1 MMEITPKFLR
11 KLLTKKYRQEFSLCV
26 LEGEKIIAD
35 HQDLVVKIFSEDSLK
50 NLENYHGRV
59 AVARIPKPTT
69 PTTPFLV
76 LDRIQDPGNMGT
88 LLRTALAF
96 GFKTVYTIDC
106 VDPYSPKVIRASSGM
121 ALRVNIIDTDYAHLP
136 TDTTY
141 YLADLHGDKPR
152 PIAGKNFGIV
162 LGNEGQGVNPIFYQ
176 KPHQVMTIPMEPD
189 CESLNV
195 AVAGA
200 IIMCYTHFYEWT

>member
-1 MMEITPKFLR
+1 MEITTKILR
-11 KLLTKKYRQEFSLCV
+11 KLLAKKYRQEFSLCI
-26 LEGEKIIAD
+26 LEGEKIIND
-35 HQDLVVKIFSEDSLK
+35 HLDLVVKIFPEDTLK

-59 AVARIPKPTT
+59 AVARIPQPTT

-88 LLRTALAF
+88 LLRTAFAF
-96 GFKTVYTIDC
+96 GFKTIYTIDC

-121 ALRVNIIDTDYAHLP
+121 GLRLNIIDTDYENLP
-136 TDTTY
+136 TDTIY
-141 YLADLHGDKPR
+141 YLADLGGNQPA
-152 PIAGKNFGIV
+152 PIKEINYGIV
-162 LGNEGQGVNPIFYQ
+162 LGNEGQGINPIFYQ
-176 KPHQVMTIPMEPD
+176 KPHKVVTIPMVAD

-195 AVAGA
+195 AVAGG

>member
-1 MMEITPKFLR
+1 MEITSKILK
-11 KLLTKKYRQEFSLCV
+11 KLLVKKYRQEFSLCI
-26 LEGEKIIAD
+26 LEGEKIIED
-35 HQDLVVKIFSEDSLK
+35 HKDLVVKIFSEDSLK

-59 AVARIPKPTT
+59 AVARIPQPTI

-88 LLRTALAF
+88 ILRTAFAF

-121 ALRVNIIDTDYAHLP
+121 ALRVNIIDTDYEHLP
-136 TDTTY
+136 TDTIY
-141 YLADLHGDKPR
+141 YLADLRGDKPQ
-152 PIAGKNFGIV
+152 PIRETNFGIV
-162 LGNEGQGVNPIFYQ
+162 LGNEGQGINSIFYQ
-176 KPHQVMTIPMEPD
+176 KPHKVITIPMAAD
-189 CESLNV
+189 CDSLNV
-195 AVAGA
+195 AVAGG

>member
-1 MMEITPKFLR
+1 MEITTKILR
-11 KLLTKKYRQEFSLCV
+11 KLLAKKYRQEFSLCI
-26 LEGEKIIAD
+26 LEGEKIIND
-35 HQDLVVKIFSEDSLK
+35 HLDLVVKIFPEDTLK

-59 AVARIPKPTT
+59 AVAHIPQPTT

-88 LLRTALAF
+88 LLRTAFAF
-96 GFKTVYTIDC
+96 GFKTIYTIDC

-121 ALRVNIIDTDYAHLP
+121 GLRLNIIDTDYENLP
-136 TDTTY
+136 TDTIY
-141 YLADLHGDKPR
+141 YLADLGGNQPA
-152 PIAGKNFGIV
+152 PIKETNYGIV
-162 LGNEGQGVNPIFYQ
+162 LGNEGQGINPIFYQ
-176 KPHQVMTIPMEPD
+176 KPHKVVTIPMVAD

-195 AVAGA
+195 AVAGG

>member
-1 MMEITPKFLR
+1 MEITSKILK
-11 KLLTKKYRQEFSLCV
+11 KLLVKKYRQEFSLCI
-26 LEGEKIIAD
+26 LEGENIIED
-35 HQDLVVKIFSEDSLK
+35 HKDLVVKIFSEDSLK

-59 AVARIPKPTT
+59 AVARIPQPTI

-76 LDRIQDPGNMGT
+76 LDRIQDPGTMGT
-88 LLRTALAF
+88 ILRTAFAF

-121 ALRVNIIDTDYAHLP
+121 ALRVNIIDTDYEHLP
-136 TDTTY
+136 TDTIY
-141 YLADLHGDKPR
+141 YLADLRGDKPQ
-152 PIAGKNFGIV
+152 PIRETNFGIV
-162 LGNEGQGVNPIFYQ
+162 LGNEGQGINSIFYQ
-176 KPHQVMTIPMEPD
+176 KPHKVITIPMAAD

-195 AVAGA
+195 AVAGG

>member
-1 MMEITPKFLR
+1 MEITLKILK
-11 KLLTKKYRQEFSLCV
+11 KLLTKKYRREFSLCI
-26 LEGEKIIAD
+26 LEGEKIIED
-35 HQDLVVKIFSEDSLK
+35 HMDLVVKIFPEDSLQ

-59 AVARIPKPTT
+59 AVARIPEPTK

-76 LDRIQDPGNMGT
+76 LDRVQDPGNMGT

-96 GFKTVYTIDC
+96 GFKTIYTIDC

-121 ALRVNIIDTDYAHLP
+121 GLRLNIIDTDYDHLP
-136 TDTTY
+136 TDSLY
-141 YLADLHGDKPR
+141 YLADLHGKQPT
-152 PIAGKNFGIV
+152 PIKDKNFGIV
-162 LGNEGQGVNPIFYQ
+162 LGNEGQGINPIFYQ
-176 KPHQVMTIPMEPD
+176 KPHQVVTIPMAAD

-195 AVAGA
+195 AVAGG

>member
-1 MMEITPKFLR
+1 MMEITTKILK
-11 KLLTKKYRQEFSLCV
+11 KLLAKKYRQEFSLCI
-26 LEGEKIIAD
+26 LEGEKIIED
-35 HQDLVVKIFSEDSLK
+35 HKDLVVKIFSEDSLK

-59 AVARIPKPTT
+59 AVARIPQPTI

-88 LLRTALAF
+88 ILRTALAF

-121 ALRVNIIDTDYAHLP
+121 ALRVNIIDTDYEHLP
-136 TDTTY
+136 TDTIY
-141 YLADLHGDKPR
+141 YLADLRGDKPQ
-152 PIAGKNFGIV
+152 PIRETNFGIV
-162 LGNEGQGVNPIFYQ
+162 LGNEGQGINSIFYQ
-176 KPHQVMTIPMEPD
+176 KPHKVITIPMAAD

-195 AVAGA
+195 AVAGG

>member
-1 MMEITPKFLR
+1 MEITNKILR
-11 KLLTKKYRQEFSLCV
+11 KLLAKKYRQEFSLCI
-26 LEGEKIIAD
+26 LEGEKIIED
-35 HQDLVVKIFSEDSLK
+35 NMDLVVKIFPEDTLQ

-59 AVARIPKPTT
+59 AVARIPQPTK

-88 LLRTALAF
+88 LLRTAFAF
-96 GFKTVYTIDC
+96 GFKTIYTIDC

-121 ALRVNIIDTDYAHLP
+121 GLRLNIIDTDYEHLP
-136 TDTTY
+136 TDCLY
-141 YLADLHGDKPR
+141 YLADLGGKQPT
-152 PIAGKNFGIV
+152 PIKDTNYGIV
-162 LGNEGQGVNPIFYQ
+162 LGNEGQGINPIFYQ
-176 KPHQVMTIPMEPD
+176 KPHQVVTIPMVAG

-195 AVAGA
+195 AVAGG

>member
-1 MMEITPKFLR
+1 MEITSKILK
-11 KLLTKKYRQEFSLCV
+11 KLLVKKYRQEFSLCI
-26 LEGEKIIAD
+26 LEGEKIIED

-59 AVARIPKPTT
+59 AVARIPEPTT

-88 LLRTALAF
+88 ILRTAFAF

-121 ALRVNIIDTDYAHLP
+121 ALRVNIIDTDYEHLP
-136 TDTTY
+136 TDTIY
-141 YLADLHGDKPR
+141 YLADLRGDKPQ
-152 PIAGKNFGIV
+152 PIRETNFGIV
-162 LGNEGQGVNPIFYQ
+162 LGNEGQGINSIFYQ
-176 KPHQVMTIPMEPD
+176 KPHKVITIPMAAD

-195 AVAGA
+195 AVAGG

>member
-1 MMEITPKFLR
+1 MMEITTKILK
-11 KLLTKKYRQEFSLCV
+11 KLLAKKYRQEFSLCI
-26 LEGEKIIAD
+26 LEGEKIIED
-35 HQDLVVKIFSEDSLK
+35 HKDLVVKVFSEDSLK

-59 AVARIPKPTT
+59 AVARIPEPTT

-88 LLRTALAF
+88 ILRTALAF

-121 ALRVNIIDTDYAHLP
+121 ALRVNIIDTDYDHLP
-136 TDTTY
+136 MDTTY
-141 YLADLHGDKPR
+141 YLADLRGDKPK
-152 PIAGKNFGIV
+152 PIRETNFGIV
-162 LGNEGQGVNPIFYQ
+162 LGNEGQGINPIFYE
-176 KPHQVMTIPMEPD
+176 KPHKVITIPMAED

-195 AVAGA
+195 AVAGG

>member
-1 MMEITPKFLR
+1 MEINTKILK
-11 KLLTKKYRQEFSLCV
+11 KLLAKKYRQEFSLCI
-26 LEGEKIIAD
+26 LEGEKIIED
-35 HQDLVVKIFSEDSLK
+35 HMDLVVKIFSEDSLK

-59 AVARIPKPTT
+59 AVARIPQSTE

-96 GFKTVYTIDC
+96 GFKTIYTIDC

-121 ALRVNIIDTDYAHLP
+121 GLRLNIIDTDYDHLP
-136 TDTTY
+136 TETVF
-141 YLADLHGDKPR
+141 YLADLHGNHPT
-152 PIAGKNFGIV
+152 PIKESNYGIV
-162 LGNEGQGVNPIFYQ
+162 LGNEGQGINPIFYK
-176 KPHQVMTIPMEPD
+176 KPHRVITIPMASD

-195 AVAGA
+195 AVAGG

>member
-1 MMEITPKFLR
+1 MEITSKILK
-11 KLLTKKYRQEFSLCV
+11 KLLSKKYRQEFSLCI
-26 LEGEKIIAD
+26 LEGEKIIKD
-35 HQDLVVKIFSEDSLK
+35 HKDLVVKVFSEDSLQ

-59 AVARIPKPTT
+59 AVARIPKPST

-88 LLRTALAF
+88 ILRTALAF

-136 TDTTY
+136 TDTLY
-141 YLADLHGDKPR
+141 YLADLNGSKPT
-152 PIAGKNFGIV
+152 PVKTTNFGIV
-162 LGNEGQGVNPIFYQ
+162 LGNEGQGINPIFYQ
-176 KPHQVMTIPMEPD
+176 MPHYQVVTIPMND
-189 CESLNV
+189 GCESLNV
-195 AVAGA
+195 AVAGG

>member
-1 MMEITPKFLR
+1 MEITTKILR
-11 KLLTKKYRQEFSLCV
+11 KLLAKKYRQEFSLCI
-26 LEGEKIIAD
+26 LEGEKIIND
-35 HQDLVVKIFSEDSLK
+35 HLDLVVKIFPEDTLK

-59 AVARIPKPTT
+59 AVARIPQPTT

-88 LLRTALAF
+88 LLRTAFAF
-96 GFKTVYTIDC
+96 GFKTIYTIDC

-121 ALRVNIIDTDYAHLP
+121 GLRLNIIDTDYENLP
-136 TDTTY
+136 TDTIY
-141 YLADLHGDKPR
+141 YLADLGGNQPA
-152 PIAGKNFGIV
+152 PIKETNYGIV
-162 LGNEGQGVNPIFYQ
+162 LGNEGQGINPIFYQ
-176 KPHQVMTIPMEPD
+176 KPHKVVTIPMVAD

-195 AVAGA
+195 AVAGG

>member
-1 MMEITPKFLR
+1 MMEITPKILR

-26 LEGEKIIAD
+26 LEGEKIIED
-35 HQDLVVKIFSEDSLK
+35 HKDLVVKVFSEDSLK

-59 AVARIPKPTT
+59 AVAKIPQPTA

-88 LLRTALAF
+88 ILRTALAF
-96 GFKTVYTIDC
+96 GFQTVYTIDC

-121 ALRVNIIDTDYAHLP
+121 ALRINIIDTDYEHLP
-136 TDTTY
+136 TDTIY
-141 YLADLHGDKPR
+141 YLADLNGEKPQ
-152 PIAGKNFGIV
+152 PIHEKNFGIV

-176 KPHQVMTIPMEPD
+176 MPHKVMTIPMQPG

-195 AVAGA
+195 AVAGG

>member
-1 MMEITPKFLR
+1 MEITTKILR
-11 KLLTKKYRQEFSLCV
+11 KLLAKKYRQEFSLCI
-26 LEGEKIIAD
+26 LEGEKIITD
-35 HQDLVVKIFSEDSLK
+35 HMDLVVKIFPEDTLK

-59 AVARIPKPTT
+59 AVARIPQPTT

-88 LLRTALAF
+88 LLRTAFAF

-121 ALRVNIIDTDYAHLP
+121 GLRLNVIETDYDHLP
-136 TDTTY
+136 VNTIY
-141 YLADLHGDKPR
+141 YLADLGGKHPT
-152 PIAGKNFGIV
+152 PIKTTNYGIV
-162 LGNEGQGVNPIFYQ
+162 LGNEGQGINPVFYQ
-176 KPHQVMTIPMEPD
+176 KPHQVITIPMSEN

-195 AVAGA
+195 AVAGG

>member
-1 MMEITPKFLR
+1 MEITTKILK
-11 KLLTKKYRQEFSLCV
+11 KLLAKKYRQEFSLCI
-26 LEGEKIIAD
+26 LEGEKIIND
-35 HQDLVVKIFSEDSLK
+35 NMDLVVKIFPEDTLK

-59 AVARIPKPTT
+59 AVARIPQPTT

-88 LLRTALAF
+88 LLRTAFAF
-96 GFKTVYTIDC
+96 GFKTIYTIDC

-121 ALRVNIIDTDYAHLP
+121 GLRLNIIDTDYDSLP
-136 TDTTY
+136 TNTLY
-141 YLADLHGDKPR
+141 YLADLGGNNPT
-152 PIAGKNFGIV
+152 PIKETNYGIV
-162 LGNEGQGVNPIFYQ
+162 LGNEGQGINPIFYQ
-176 KPHQVMTIPMEPD
+176 KPHKVVTIPMVAD

-195 AVAGA
+195 AVAGG

>member
-1 MMEITPKFLR
+1 MEITPKILR
-11 KLLTKKYRQEFSLCV
+11 KLLAKKYRQEFSLCI

-35 HQDLVVKIFSEDSLK
+35 NMDLVVKIFPEDTLK

-59 AVARIPKPTT
+59 AVARIPQPTT

-96 GFKTVYTIDC
+96 GYKTVYTIDC

-121 ALRVNIIDTDYAHLP
+121 GLRLNIIDTDYDHLP
-136 TDTTY
+136 TDTLY
-141 YLADLHGDKPR
+141 YLADLGGSHPT
-152 PIAGKNFGIV
+152 PIKTRNYGIV
-162 LGNEGQGVNPIFYQ
+162 LGNEGQGINPIFYQ
-176 KPHQVMTIPMEPD
+176 KPHQVMTIPMAED

-195 AVAGA
+195 AVAGG
-200 IIMCYTHFYEWT
+200 IIMCYTHFHEWT

>member
-1 MMEITPKFLR
+1 MEITSKILK
-11 KLLTKKYRQEFSLCV
+11 KLLVKKYRQEFSLCI
-26 LEGEKIIAD
+26 LEGENIIED
-35 HQDLVVKIFSEDSLK
+35 HKDLVVKIFSEDSLK

-59 AVARIPKPTT
+59 AVARIPQPTI

-88 LLRTALAF
+88 ILRTAFAF

-121 ALRVNIIDTDYAHLP
+121 ALRVNIIDTDYEHLP
-136 TDTTY
+136 TDTIY
-141 YLADLHGDKPR
+141 YLADLRGDKPQ
-152 PIAGKNFGIV
+152 PIRETNFGIV
-162 LGNEGQGVNPIFYQ
+162 LGNEGQGINSIFYQ
-176 KPHQVMTIPMEPD
+176 KPHKVITIPMAAD

-195 AVAGA
+195 AVAGG

>member
-1 MMEITPKFLR
+1 MEITTKILK
-11 KLLTKKYRQEFSLCV
+11 KLLAKKYRQEFSLCI
-26 LEGEKIIAD
+26 LEGEKIIND
-35 HQDLVVKIFSEDSLK
+35 NMDLVVKIFPEDTLK

-59 AVARIPKPTT
+59 AVARIPQPTT

-88 LLRTALAF
+88 LLRTAFAF
-96 GFKTVYTIDC
+96 GFKTIYTIDC

-121 ALRVNIIDTDYAHLP
+121 GLRLNIIDTDYDSLP
-136 TDTTY
+136 TNTLY
-141 YLADLHGDKPR
+141 YLADLGGNNPT
-152 PIAGKNFGIV
+152 PIKEANYGIV
-162 LGNEGQGVNPIFYQ
+162 LGNEGQGINPIFYQ
-176 KPHQVMTIPMEPD
+176 KPHKVVTIPMVAD

-195 AVAGA
+195 AVAGG

>member
-1 MMEITPKFLR
+1 MEITPKILR
-11 KLLTKKYRQEFSLCV
+11 KLLAKKYRQEFSLCI
-26 LEGEKIIAD
+26 LEGEKVIED
-35 HQDLVVKIFSEDSLK
+35 HMDLVVKVFSEDSLK

-59 AVARIPKPTT
+59 AVARIPQPTA

-88 LLRTALAF
+88 ILRTALAF

-121 ALRVNIIDTDYAHLP
+121 ALRVNIIDTDYEHLP

-141 YLADLHGDKPR
+141 YLADLNGDKPQ
-152 PIAGKNFGIV
+152 PIKEKNYGIV
-162 LGNEGQGVNPIFYQ
+162 LGNEGQGVNPVFY
-176 KPHQVMTIPMEPD
+176 KMPHKVMTIPMEPG